1 MMELQIKFLGQ
12 FTLEFLTEIHTP
24 LLQIRNPKWQN
35 NKVPSEVKIFEGA
48 DQAMIHKAID
58 EGLDGIWMAGKGVLL
73 RISKQSLDG

>member
-48 DQAMIHKAID
+48 DQGMIHKAIMKASMVNGWLAR
-58 EGLDGIWMAGKGVLL
+58 EFCCAFLNNH
-73 RISKQSLDG
+73 

>member
-12 FTLEFLTEIHTP
+12 FTLQFLTEIHTP

-48 DQAMIHKAID
+48 DQGMPSQGD
-58 EGLDGIWMAGKGVLL
+58 YEGLDGKWMAGKGVLL